1 MTAAMTRVSAGLS
14 ARPVAVSLAAA
25 CAVLALVCAYLL
37 ATSVD
42 TSPILPG
49 APLSG
54 AGEQTGAGLTTPLD
68 AKPVSEFR
76 ETVQRPLFNSTRKP
90 VDRPKTTQVR
100 APTETGSHLDMRL
113 VGIVKPGSAPNRA
126 LIRAADQANGKWVA
140 EGETFNGWTLRSVK
154 DRSVIIEAE
163 GRSHELTL
171 QAVVRRTDDQD
182 SSPDPVFKSR

>member
-1 MTAAMTRVSAGLS
+1 MTAAMARVSAGLS

-25 CAVLALVCAYLL
+25 CSVLALVCGYLL
-37 ATSVD
+37 ATSVN

-54 AGEQTGAGLTTPLD
+54 AGEQTGAGLATPLD

-90 VDRPKTTQVR
+90 VDRPKTARVQ

-113 VGIVKPGSAPNRA
+113 VGIVKPGNAPNRA
-126 LIRAADQANGKWVA
+126 LIRAADQTNGKWVT
-140 EGETFNGWTLRSVK
+140 EGETFNGWKLRSVK
-154 DRSVIIEAE
+154 DRSVIVEAE

-171 QAVVRRTDDQD
+171 QIAVRRTDDQD
-182 SSPDPVFKSR
+182 GSQDPVAKPR